1 MRPAAASRCSRAR
14 SPRAGNP
21 SLPAS
26 PPVAYSARP
35 MHALV
40 ALLLATAAVSPQGA
54 VASGHPLASEA
65 GAAILRHGGNAV
77 DAAVATAFALA
88 VIEPQSSGIGGG
100 GFALVYLARERR
112 VQVIDFREVAPAAAT
127 PQMYVQD
134 GKVREDLA
142 RAGPLSVAVPGA
154 VRGYVELLKKF
165 GKRPLLEVLSPSIDF
180 AARGFRANRAYV
192 RETEERR
199 ECLAADPEASR
210 IFLRRGRDGQLHA
223 PEPGERLVQPDLART
238 LKAIALHGADVFYK
252 GDIARRIAATVQ
264 SGGGILTE
272 QDLASYKVRDRE
284 PLEGTYRGHRIVTM
298 PPPSSG
304 GMILI
309 GLLNVLEREDPS
321 AGGYKPELFLHVMV
335 EAEKRLHAHREG
347 WGDPDF
353 NPEMA
358 QTAREMTSKDFA
370 GTLRASIGDR
380 ATPAQELQRST
391 EGSHTT
397 HISVVDGQGNAVALT
412 TTVNLVFGSCV
423 VARGTGVVL
432 NDEMDDFAVAPGVTN
447 AFDVRGGSENAPGP
461 GKVPLSSMAP
471 TLVFGPGGEL
481 RLVLGSAG
489 GSTIPTTVAQA
500 IIQVIDYGMPI
511 DRALAAPR
519 IHHNLF
525 PDAIR
530 VEPQGMEAATARALE
545 ARGHRIEYRPRP
557 WAKVSAVEVDP
568 RTGWRTAAVDASFEG
583 AGAAQ

>member
-1 MRPAAASRCSRAR
+1 
-14 SPRAGNP
+14 
-21 SLPAS
+21 
-26 PPVAYSARP
+26 
-35 MHALV
+35 MHLFF
-40 ALLLATAAVSPQGA
+40 ALLLANAAVSPQGA

-77 DAAVATAFALA
+77 DAAVATAFALS
-88 VIEPQSSGIGGG
+88 VVEPQSSGIGGG
-100 GFALVYLARERR
+100 GFALVYLARERK
-112 VQVIDFREVAPAAAT
+112 VQVVDFREVGPAAAT
-127 PQMYVQD
+127 PQMYVQE
-134 GKVREDLA
+134 GKAREDLA

-154 VRGYVELLKKF
+154 VRGYVELLKRF
-165 GKRPLLEVLSPSIDF
+165 GKRPLLEVLGPAIEF
-180 AARGFRANRAYV
+180 ATRGFRANRAYV
-192 RETEERR
+192 EAAEYRR

-210 IFLRRGRDGQLHA
+210 IFLRRGRDGELHA
-223 PEPGERLVQPDLART
+223 PEPGYRLVQPDLART
-238 LKAIALHGADVFYK
+238 LKAIALRGADAFYK
-252 GDIARRIAATVQ
+252 GDVARRIAATVR

-284 PLEGTYRGHRIVTM
+284 PLEGTYRGLRIVSM

-309 GLLNVLEREDPS
+309 GLLDVLERENPT
-321 AGGYKPELFLHVMV
+321 AGGYKPEGFLHVMV
-335 EAEKRLHAHREG
+335 EAEKRLYAHRET

-353 NPEMA
+353 NPAMT
-358 QTAREMTSKDFA
+358 QIARQIASKDFA

-380 ATPAQELQRST
+380 ATPAQQVVSIP

-397 HISVVDGQGNAVALT
+397 HISVVDAQGNAVGLT
-412 TTVNLVFGSCV
+412 TTVNEPFGSCV
-423 VARGTGVVL
+423 VAQGTGVLL
-432 NDEMDDFAVAPGVTN
+432 NDEMDDFAVAPGVMN
-447 AFDVRGGSENAPGP
+447 AFDVRGGAENAPGP

-471 TLVFGPGGEL
+471 TILFGPGGDV
-481 RLVLGSAG
+481 RLVIGSAG

-500 IIQVIDYGMPI
+500 IVQVVDYGMPI

-525 PDAIR
+525 PDLIR
-530 VEPQGMEAATARALE
+530 VEPQGMEAATAHALE

-568 RTGWRTAAVDASFEG
+568 QTGWRVAAVDPSFDG